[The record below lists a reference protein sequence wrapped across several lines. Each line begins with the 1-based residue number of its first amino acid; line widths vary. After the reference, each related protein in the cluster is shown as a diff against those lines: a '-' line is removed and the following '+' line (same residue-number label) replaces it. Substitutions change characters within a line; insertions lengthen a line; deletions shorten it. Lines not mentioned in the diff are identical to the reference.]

1 MAKHAHDADSRLI
14 RLEELKGFKVAEGDS
29 DIRGWSVKTPDGRKV
44 GKVEELIV
52 DPAERR
58 VRYIEIK
65 ADSKVLGID
74 DDRHMLVPIGTARLD
89 ERSHDVL
96 LERLPAGG
104 LAGAP
109 AWKRGPVTREYE
121 TSLRNYYGAAAVD
134 SSTDYYRSDLYSEN
148 GFRRATDGKDDRSWL
163 PRLGDNEVTVPL
175 VDDQEVIVR
184 RPGSSEEIVIRKTR
198 ADTDEARN

>member
-1 MAKHAHDADSRLI
+1 MANHAHDGDSRLV

-44 GKVEELIV
+44 GRVEELIV

-58 VRYIEIK
+58 VLYMEVK
-65 ADSKVLGID
+65 ADRKVLGVD
-74 DDRHMLVPIGTARLD
+74 DDRHILVPIGAARLD
-89 ERSHDVL
+89 EKGHDVL
-96 LERLPAGG
+96 LERLPAQG

-109 AWKRGPVTREYE
+109 VWKRGPVTREYE
-121 TSLRNYYGAAAVD
+121 TSLRNYYGATAVD
-134 SSTDYYRSDLYSEN
+134 SSTDYYRDDLYSDK
-148 GFRRATDGKDDRSWL
+148 GFNRVAEGASERSWL

-175 VDDQEVIVR
+175 VGDQEVIVR

-198 ADTDEARN
+198 ADTGEARN